1 MKVAAAVAL
10 LVVAGTSVAY
20 GQRRDKE
27 EDANAVRRAC
37 EVADCFQERDVRDFD
52 VIDRTH
58 VIVYVGPQRCAFHVE
73 VRGTLCDLTF
83 APELYFRTANEIPD
97 GRIPR
102 GGEPA
107 SDRALVDPFDPFE
120 TARRERRDLRI
131 CSNDLTVEVHGGTFT
146 ESPSPTAERDRF
158 GNPRVRT
165 DCRVLNVR
173 AITDDQ
179 LIEFLVSRNAVPPPP
194 PMGQGQVEVGEQEE
208 QGAPPATP
216 ESTAPA
222 NEAR

>member
-1 MKVAAAVAL
+1 
-10 LVVAGTSVAY
+10 
-20 GQRRDKE
+20 
-27 EDANAVRRAC
+27 
-37 EVADCFQERDVRDFD
+37 
-52 VIDRTH
+52 
-58 VIVYVGPQRCAFHVE
+58 
-73 VRGTLCDLTF
+73 
-83 APELYFRTANEIPD
+83 
-97 GRIPR
+97 
-102 GGEPA
+102 
-107 SDRALVDPFDPFE
+107 VDPFDPFE
-120 TARRERRDLRI
+120 TARRERRDLRV